1 MNEIWIPTGNINN
14 YPKTIIAVSSFGR
27 IKCKDGSIRYSE
39 YREHLTYKG
48 KITRIYRFLAEHF
61 IPKTSEDIS
70 LGRNQVDHITHKP
83 SGFNINNI
91 NNLRW
96 STQKENM
103 GFDEARENN
112 SSSHTGYK
120 YKPRSEFGKKFF
132 EHYKLHFSDDKTLY
146 EKEKWYFYRHKK
158 CSWE

>member
-1 MNEIWIPTGNINN
+1 MNEIWMPTGNKNN

-39 YREHLTYKG
+39 YRENFTYKG
-48 KITRIYRFLAEHF
+48 KLTRIYRFLAETF
-61 IPKTSEDIS
+61 VPRTSEDIS

-83 SGFNINNI
+83 NGFNINNI
-91 NNLRW
+91 INLRW

-112 SSSHTGYK
+112 SSGHTNYK
-120 YKPRSEFGKKFF
+120 YKPRSVFGKKFF
-132 EHYKLHFSDDKTLY
+132 EHFNLHFSDDKTLY
-146 EKEKWYFYRHKK
+146 TKEKGYFYKHGK